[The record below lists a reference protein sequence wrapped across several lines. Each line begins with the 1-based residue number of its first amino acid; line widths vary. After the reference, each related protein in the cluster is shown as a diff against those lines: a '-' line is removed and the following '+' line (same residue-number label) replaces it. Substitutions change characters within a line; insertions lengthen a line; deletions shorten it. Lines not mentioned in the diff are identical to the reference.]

1 MPCGEGEEG
10 SSIDCPGQTIWAKL
24 ECTEDGNT
32 TIFRGCGDLLKA
44 AMNTRVEDCGEAV
57 WVTSQSHV

>member
-10 SSIDCPGQTIWAKL
+10 TSINCYGQDICAKL
-24 ECTEDGNT
+24 ECSKDGNT

-57 WVTSQSHV
+57 